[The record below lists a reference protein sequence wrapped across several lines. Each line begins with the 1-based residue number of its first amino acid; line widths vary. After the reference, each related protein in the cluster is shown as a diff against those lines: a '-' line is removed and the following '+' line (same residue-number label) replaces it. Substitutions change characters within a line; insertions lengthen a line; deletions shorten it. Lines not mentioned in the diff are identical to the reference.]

1 MAATALITS
10 TSNPRI
16 KQIRALARHGER
28 QATALCVVEGIF
40 HTGEALA
47 AGAVDY
53 LVYAP
58 DLLASDFGR
67 GLVAQADAKEIPVY
81 RASAEVMRAVSSR
94 DNPQGLLAVARQRRT
109 QLDELSAEKHP
120 WLVAVI
126 APQDPGNVGT
136 ILRTIDAAGASGLL
150 LLDGGVDPYHSAAI
164 RASMATIFH
173 LPVASA
179 SFEAFVSWARA
190 GHYRVYG
197 TSAHGQVSYR
207 EMATYKPPL
216 VLLMGSEREGLTTT
230 QADICD
236 ELIRLPMHGRASS
249 LNLAV
254 ATGIFI
260 YGVHDS
266 LAAQGYFSKDVRP
279 ST

>member
-58 DLLASDFGR
+58 DLLVSDFGR

-109 QLDELSAEKHP
+109 QLDELSAEEHA

-126 APQDPGNVGT
+126 APQDPGNVGA
-136 ILRTIDAAGASGLL
+136 ILRTIDAAGASGLIVEVHPDPAGAMSDGAQS
-150 LLDGGVDPYHSAAI
+150 LDFPLFADL
-164 RASMATIFH
+164 ASRVHPERDAK
-173 LPVASA
+173 
-179 SFEAFVSWARA
+179 AR
-190 GHYRVYG
+190 
-197 TSAHGQVSYR
+197 
-207 EMATYKPPL
+207 
-216 VLLMGSEREGLTTT
+216 
-230 QADICD
+230 
-236 ELIRLPMHGRASS
+236 
-249 LNLAV
+249 LAV
-254 ATGIFI
+254 N
-260 YGVHDS
+260 S
-266 LAAQGYFSKDVRP
+266 
-279 ST
+279 